1 MAGMM
6 NYESFYK
13 IDPYYGGQK
22 DRKLLRLI

>member
-6 NYESFYK
+6 NYEIFYK
-13 IDPYYGGQK
+13 IDPFYGDHK